1 MAKRRKK
8 KKSNAFPKVILFLL
22 VLACALTV
30 GFVYVKYNPKVQET
44 NNDIQEISKYL
55 DENILL
61 EANEDLVFPLSIE
74 GYDDIKLKW
83 STKNCEI
90 ISEDGKVTKPSYLE
104 GDQKVTIKVEYL
116 IENSDTLFNL
126 AWGFL
131 GTKELSKEFT
141 ILVKANDATA
151 LEKVNLIEAG
161 ILVPEYTN
169 CNIGLLLEDKIF
181 ESVKIEWTS
190 SNNGVINNK
199 GEKQGLGEATLT
211 VKLSCEDVEKTNS
224 YNIKVGEEL
233 PVVLDQDVN
242 FDSLKKGIYS
252 GDLETSNIKF
262 VNAIF
267 TEDEEGKVDEESISE
282 NVDKVVRIKSTKDS
296 SGYFVT
302 TKSILN
308 PKEISFRYGLKSSDA
323 SKVNKN
329 SFVKVYYSLD
339 NENWT
344 LLTENKITS
353 DKVDYKKE
361 LDINNEVYLKVEFVT
376 EYAELTLDID
386 DFKVTR
392 SINNNDVIEALNKSF
407 STKFSLSRVLPLT
420 TIYGGVIEWTSSDNE
435 VINQFGK
442 VNRKED
448 TSKVTL
454 TSKVLGF
461 ANDININY
469 DVNVQGTNS
478 VLPVEVYFIDLGKY
492 GLSDCGE
499 SIYIKL
505 GNIDVLVDAG
515 DDIKTSNQAIK
526 ETIDL
531 YSEDKIFEYI
541 IATHPDSDHIG
552 GMPFIFENYEVKN
565 LIQFNGDHT
574 SNLYKE
580 YVSAYENEGCNEC
593 TALESYNNQNG
604 CKRIIELGT
613 DVFIEILNTQNY
625 EGKETNT
632 RSIVCILDAYGVR
645 TLLTGDADNG
655 SNSNLENDYKDT
667 VGDIDILKA
676 VHHGTANGTTSAFL
690 EAVDPETVIVC
701 NGNYLGNKHGH
712 PSPDA
717 INRIYQYDS
726 SIEIYAI
733 VGGDSE
739 ECSETSSGSYK
750 CEVEDGMVDRNG
762 TIKLT
767 INESGYSISSEYYED
782 KPLEFSSTNYW
793 KSNPLKE
800 YAYQ

>member
-30 GFVYVKYNPKVQET
+30 GFIYVKYNPKVQET

-83 STKNCEI
+83 STKNSEI

-131 GTKELSKEFT
+131 GTKELSKEFA
-141 ILVKANDATA
+141 ILVKAKDATA

-161 ILVPEYTN
+161 ILVPEYTS

-190 SNNGVINNK
+190 SNNSVINNK

-242 FDSLKKGIYS
+242 FDSLKKGSYS

-308 PKEISFRYGLKSSDA
+308 PKEISFRYGLKSSDS

-361 LDINNEVYLKVEFVT
+361 LDVLKIK
-376 EYAELTLDID
+376 YDDI
-386 DFKVTR
+386 
-392 SINNNDVIEALNKSF
+392 I
-407 STKFSLSRVLPLT
+407 
-420 TIYGGVIEWTSSDNE
+420 
-435 VINQFGK
+435 GK
-442 VNRKED
+442 VI
-448 TSKVTL
+448 V
-454 TSKVLGF
+454 
-461 ANDININY
+461 
-469 DVNVQGTNS
+469 
-478 VLPVEVYFIDLGKY
+478 
-492 GLSDCGE
+492 
-499 SIYIKL
+499 KL
-505 GNIDVLVDAG
+505 L
-515 DDIKTSNQAIK
+515 
-526 ETIDL
+526 
-531 YSEDKIFEYI
+531 
-541 IATHPDSDHIG
+541 
-552 GMPFIFENYEVKN
+552 
-565 LIQFNGDHT
+565 
-574 SNLYKE
+574 SNLANSFICSS
-580 YVSAYENEGCNEC
+580 VS
-593 TALESYNNQNG
+593 
-604 CKRIIELGT
+604 
-613 DVFIEILNTQNY
+613 FI
-625 EGKETNT
+625 
-632 RSIVCILDAYGVR
+632 
-645 TLLTGDADNG
+645 
-655 SNSNLENDYKDT
+655 
-667 VGDIDILKA
+667 
-676 VHHGTANGTTSAFL
+676 
-690 EAVDPETVIVC
+690 P
-701 NGNYLGNKHGH
+701 
-712 PSPDA
+712 
-717 INRIYQYDS
+717 
-726 SIEIYAI
+726 
-733 VGGDSE
+733 
-739 ECSETSSGSYK
+739 
-750 CEVEDGMVDRNG
+750 G
-762 TIKLT
+762 TITCLSQ
-767 INESGYSISSEYYED
+767 IFLFFSIISHL
-782 KPLEFSSTNYW
+782 P
-793 KSNPLKE
+793 
-800 YAYQ
+800 